1 MGPPISVFGVYF
13 LSGTG
18 IDAFGQGLHGNAI
31 VDGTD
36 PDTQVATDAFFVFDD
51 KLALAVDGMGNRLVG
66 GVFTGNVTLA
76 AFDAQI
82 LVDGCFFDVV

>member
-1 MGPPISVFGVYF
+1 MGPPICVFGIHL

-18 IDAFGQGLHGNAI
+18 VDSLGQGLHGNAI
-31 VDGTD
+31 FDGTD
-36 PDTQVATDAFFVFDD
+36 PDTQVATDAFLVLND

-82 LVDGCFFDVV
+82 LVNVGLFDIV